1 LKRKLPSAASKFEA
15 GLAPQASFAANSLW
29 GCASCCAHKSW
40 VSFPGHPL
48 ASGAPRQ
55 APGVCPSGQPSAVQI
70 DSVLSWTLPSGERC
84 SSHSAPG
91 GMVAPGELV
100 FCLPK
105 RQVCQEQT
113 WTREARPKGSHQ
125 GGCESAKP
133 KKRAPGWRADPARR
147 RLEPG
152 ATEGTSLCLCRR
164 TRSLACPFGRFR
176 LKPTMLGRAIRD
188 DSVVP

>member
-1 LKRKLPSAASKFEA
+1 LQTPCGAAPPAAPTSPGCPSLDTRLPRERQGKPLGFALRASLRLSKLTA
-15 GLAPQASFAANSLW
+15 
-29 GCASCCAHKSW
+29 
-40 VSFPGHPL
+40 SFPG
-48 ASGAPRQ
+48 R
-55 APGVCPSGQPSAVQI
+55 C
-70 DSVLSWTLPSGERC
+70 PSGERC